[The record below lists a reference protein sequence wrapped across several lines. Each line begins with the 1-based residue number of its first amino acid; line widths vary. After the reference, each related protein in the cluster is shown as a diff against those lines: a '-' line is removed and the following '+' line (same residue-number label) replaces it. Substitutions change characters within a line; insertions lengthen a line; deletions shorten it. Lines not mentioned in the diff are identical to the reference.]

1 MKETDLLQQLKEGKL
16 QKGLKLN
23 TLNVALKVAEA
34 NLGDLSIGEAVE
46 DVPALMSSLENV
58 CHRVSAITGFNLP
71 KNEVLEQL
79 IEELLKFLTEPPY
92 SKLTIEEILLAFRFS
107 RNDNMKYPSGLDIE
121 FPTIQGSHISVY
133 YFSRVLS
140 IYLKLRNHIL
150 QELQILAEKDAEL

>member
-1 MKETDLLQQLKEGKL
+1 M
-16 QKGLKLN
+16 QKGLKQS
-23 TLNVALKVAEA
+23 TLNVALKVAKA
-34 NLGDLSIGEAVE
+34 NLGNLTISELVE
-46 DVPALMSSLENV
+46 DIPTLMASLENL

-71 KNEVLEQL
+71 NNEVIDQL

-92 SKLTIEEILLAFRFS
+92 NKLTIEEVLLAFRFS
-107 RNDNMKYPSGLDIE
+107 RTDNMKYSSGLDIE